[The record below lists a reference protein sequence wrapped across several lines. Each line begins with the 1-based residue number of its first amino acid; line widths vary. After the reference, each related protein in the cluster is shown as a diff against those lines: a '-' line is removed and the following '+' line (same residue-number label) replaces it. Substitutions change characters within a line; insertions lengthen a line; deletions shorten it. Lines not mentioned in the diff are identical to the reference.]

1 MCSAANCTKDV
12 VVMRA
17 LVVVLAI
24 LAGVKIWTHQSLFRA
39 ASEQALL
46 KAYGSS
52 AMASCQKTSRRGIDL
67 LPNMRQAIDW
77 SQVHSAKVVIGD
89 DTVDVALWQ
98 VDHKDW
104 AQRFK
109 MPYIHLKV
117 GQVKKPHVCIF
128 NVMTGTATVLRT

>member
-1 MCSAANCTKDV
+1 
-12 VVMRA
+12 MRA
-17 LVVVLAI
+17 FVIVLAV

-46 KAYGSS
+46 KAYGSA
-52 AMASCQKTSRRGIDL
+52 AMASCQKTSRRGTDL
-67 LPNMRQAIDW
+67 IPNLRQTIDW

-89 DTVDVALWQ
+89 NTVDVAIWQ
-98 VDHKDW
+98 VDHKSW

-117 GQVKKPHVCIF
+117 GNVSTPHVCIF
-128 NVMTGTATVLRT
+128 DVNTGVATVLPA